1 MKKLVVYF
9 FYFLLLSVLFFFGAL
24 STIGIETNRFNKI
37 ITNKIDKSFSNV
49 NLILDS
55 IKFKL
60 DVRELSLFIVTLNP
74 KIKYNKLEVPVKSI
88 KGYVDFL
95 SLFKASPNIN
105 KVNIILDKLQIQEI
119 KKLSFL
125 IKPSNVK
132 SLINNNVK
140 KGIFNTEIEIYL
152 DSNNSVDNYIVRG
165 SVSDLE
171 LKVTKN
177 IKFENAKFNFFSDKT
192 DILIKNISG
201 RIKNLSIQDGDLTI
215 DLDKEITLKSNFVTS
230 LILEANE
237 IKNYNSIYKDLKI
250 VENFKNLK
258 ATLNNNLLII
268 FDQTYKI
275 KSYNLNSK
283 GKIDNANF
291 KNKNNIKNYFYETI
305 EELSLKNTEIETNFN
320 LEKIDIKA
328 NGKYSINKENFLKF
342 DFKSKFSKEDFFLN
356 LIAKYDQLI
365 QLDFINYEK
374 PKGLVATISVNL
386 EKKKD
391 EVVFNKLSYNEKDN
405 LILANNIK
413 INKYNLISFD
423 KISFR
428 THKNGE
434 LNNDF
439 SIDLKDKIS
448 IKGAKFDSTNL
459 PRFFKDKGNKNY
471 LAKISKELIIEID
484 KTIVPLSKNLE
495 NFKLIGLLDKG
506 KFSKIS
512 AKGDFG
518 KNQHLDISL
527 RNDKTNK
534 KSYLEIY
541 SDLPQPL
548 LTEFSFF
555 KGLSGG
561 KLFFSSV
568 IEDKTSS
575 SKLIIEDF
583 KVVNAPG
590 MVKLLSLADL
600 GGLADLAKGEGL
612 SFAILEI
619 NMEKSNEMLKLNEIY
634 AVGPSISVLM
644 EGYKDKNELTSLR
657 GTLVPAKNLNK
668 FLSKIPVIGEIII
681 PKEAGEGLFGISFKM
696 KGPPGE
702 IKTTINPVRTLTPRF
717 LQKIIDKNRKS
728 K

>member
-1 MKKLVVYF
+1 MKKLAS
-9 FYFLLLSVLFFFGAL
+9 YFLYSLVFGIICFFVVL
-24 STIGIETNRFNKI
+24 STLGVETNRFNKI
-37 ITNKIDKSFSNV
+37 ITNKINNSYGNI
-49 NLILDS
+49 NLIINS

-60 DVRELSLFIVTLNP
+60 DIREFSLFIETLNP
-74 KIKYNKLEVPVKSI
+74 KINYNQVEIPVTSI

-95 SLFKASPNIN
+95 SLFKISPNIN
-105 KVNIILDKLQIQEI
+105 KINILLEKLQIQEI
-119 KKLSFL
+119 KELAFL
-125 IKPSNVK
+125 IKPSNLK
-132 SLINNNVK
+132 SLINNKIK

-152 DSNNSVDNYIVRG
+152 NNENSIDDFIFRG

-177 IKFENAKFNFFSDKT
+177 IEIDNAKFDFFSDKT
-192 DILIKNISG
+192 DILLKNISA
-201 RIKNLSIQDGDLTI
+201 RIENLSIKEGDLKI
-215 DLDKEITLKSNFVTS
+215 DLEKEITLNSNFVTTVT
-230 LILEANE
+230 LEENE
-237 IKNYNSIYKDLKI
+237 VINYENIYKDLKI
-250 VENFKNLK
+250 LKNLKNIK

-268 FDQTYKI
+268 FDKTYKV
-275 KSYNLNSK
+275 KSYNLKSK
-283 GKIDNANF
+283 GKIDDANF
-291 KNKNNIKNYFYETI
+291 KNDNDI
-305 EELSLKNTEIETNFN
+305 ENFSSKSVKELSLKNIEIDTNFN
-320 LEKIDIKA
+320 LKKIDVKA
-328 NGKYSINKENFLKF
+328 IGKYSINKENFLKF
-342 DFKSKFSKEDFFLN
+342 DLTSQFSKEDFFLD
-356 LIAKYDQLI
+356 ISAKYDQLI
-365 QLDFINYEK
+365 QLNIINYEK
-374 PKGLVATISVNL
+374 PKGLVASISANL

-391 EVVFNKLSYNEKDN
+391 ELVFNKLSYNEKDN
-405 LILANNIK
+405 RILAKKIK
-413 INKYNLISFD
+413 INKNKLISFD

-428 THKNGE
+428 TQNNGE

-448 IKGAKFDSTNL
+448 ISGAKFDATNL
-459 PRFFKDKGNKNY
+459 PKFFHDKGNKNP

-484 KTIVPLSKNLE
+484 KTIIPLSKNLE

-527 RNDKTNK
+527 KNDKTNK
-534 KSYLEIY
+534 KSYLEIF

-561 KLFFSSV
+561 KLLFSSV
-568 IEDKTSS
+568 IEDSTSS

-590 MVKLLSLADL
+590 LVKLLSLSDL
-600 GGLADLAKGEGL
+600 GGLADLAEGEGL
-612 SFAILEI
+612 SFDVLEI
-619 NMEKSNEMLKLNEIY
+619 NMEKNNEILKLNEIY

-644 EGYKDKNELTSLR
+644 EGYKDKNELTSIR

-696 KGPPGE
+696 KGFPGE
-702 IKTTINPVRTLTPRF
+702 IKTTINPIRTLTPRF
-717 LQKIIDKNRKS
+717 LQKIIDKNK
-728 K
+728 KTK

>member
-342 DFKSKFSKEDFFLN
+342 DFKSKFSKEDFF
-356 LIAKYDQLI
+356 
-365 QLDFINYEK
+365 
-374 PKGLVATISVNL
+374 
-386 EKKKD
+386 
-391 EVVFNKLSYNEKDN
+391 
-405 LILANNIK
+405 
-413 INKYNLISFD
+413 
-423 KISFR
+423 
-428 THKNGE
+428 
-434 LNNDF
+434 
-439 SIDLKDKIS
+439 
-448 IKGAKFDSTNL
+448 
-459 PRFFKDKGNKNY
+459 
-471 LAKISKELIIEID
+471 
-484 KTIVPLSKNLE
+484 
-495 NFKLIGLLDKG
+495 
-506 KFSKIS
+506 
-512 AKGDFG
+512 
-518 KNQHLDISL
+518 
-527 RNDKTNK
+527 
-534 KSYLEIY
+534 
-541 SDLPQPL
+541 
-548 LTEFSFF
+548 
-555 KGLSGG
+555 
-561 KLFFSSV
+561 
-568 IEDKTSS
+568 
-575 SKLIIEDF
+575 
-583 KVVNAPG
+583 
-590 MVKLLSLADL
+590 
-600 GGLADLAKGEGL
+600 
-612 SFAILEI
+612 
-619 NMEKSNEMLKLNEIY
+619 
-634 AVGPSISVLM
+634 
-644 EGYKDKNELTSLR
+644 
-657 GTLVPAKNLNK
+657 
-668 FLSKIPVIGEIII
+668 
-681 PKEAGEGLFGISFKM
+681 
-696 KGPPGE
+696 
-702 IKTTINPVRTLTPRF
+702 
-717 LQKIIDKNRKS
+717 
-728 K
+728 